1 MPNDELPIT
10 QATKV
15 AALLDRYPQ
24 LEDVLIGFAP
34 PFKKL
39 KNPILRK
46 SVAKVASL
54 RQAAAAARVPVN
66 ELVNTLR
73 EAVGQEAIAGETD
86 DPADSYFSEQPDWFD
101 RAKVVASIDE
111 RTESD
116 ERQMTLVRVLQEIAK
131 LGPGEIAELTTGFV
145 PAPGIDVM
153 RDKGLRVWCME
164 ESSDLI
170 RTFVSKA

>member
-46 SVAKVASL
+46 SVARVASL
-54 RQAAAAARVPVN
+54 RQAAAAARVSVN
-66 ELVNTLR
+66 ELVNALR
-73 EAVGQEAIAGETD
+73 KEVGQEAIADEAENTT
-86 DPADSYFSEQPDWFD
+86 ATYFSEQPDWFD
-101 RAKVVASIDE
+101 RAKVVGSIDE
-111 RTESD
+111 RTEND
-116 ERQMTLVRVLQEIAK
+116 EEQMTLVRVLQEVAK
-131 LGPGEIAELTTGFV
+131 LEPGQIAELITGFV

-153 RDKGLRVWCME
+153 RKKGLRVWCME
-164 ESSDLI
+164 ESPDLV